1 MRIEVIVHKDCENS
15 EALTDLLSLIPKNT
29 HFTHY
34 FTRSRV
40 ITRELIKPS
49 NAKKGIYLDCEMK
62 DAQDFYRRLYQNG
75 FTLVASRIT
84 QEARIK
90 KD

>member
-15 EALTDLLSLIPKNT
+15 KALTDLLPLIPKNT
-29 HFTHY
+29 LFTHY

-49 NAKKGIYLDCEMK
+49 DNKKGIYLDCEMK
-62 DAQDFYRRLYQNG
+62 DAQDFYRRLYKNG
-75 FTLVASRIT
+75 FTLVASRIHP
-84 QEARIK
+84 EAKVK